1 MGYNPKSS
9 AAPGCA
15 RSTRTVQTDVTTPP
29 SRHESGA
36 VLRALAG
43 AISDAVI
50 VLDREGRYLDVVSRS
65 AELLVGAGRE
75 IVGGSLHDSFPTE
88 TAARFI
94 RLVRQALDA
103 GATIEDECQIDVGS
117 RPTWF
122 ASIITPL
129 TGATVV
135 WIARDITE
143 RRLLEGQLRQ
153 AAKMEAVGRL
163 AGGVAHDFNNLLTAI
178 TSNASLALAATA
190 SGQDVRDELG
200 QIKQAADR
208 AAALT
213 RQLLAFSRKQMLQP
227 TMLHINDAVRD
238 ASALLE
244 RVIGEDVQLIT
255 VLDEDTWPVVA
266 DAGQITQVVLNL
278 AVNAR
283 DAMPSGGVLTVTT
296 GNIDVTTSMSA
307 RRPGAK
313 PGEYAVLTMRDTG
326 FGMDRATQERIF
338 EPFFTTKEQ
347 GKGTGLGLA
356 TVYGIVKQS
365 DGYIHVESQVGQ
377 GATFWIF
384 LPRASRTE
392 HAPPAPAPA
401 RRPARM
407 ASGATVLIVEDEPQV
422 RGAAARVLRRYGYT
436 VLDAQDGLEAL
447 ALWAER
453 GPEIAL
459 IVTDV
464 VMPQLGGR
472 ELVRRLR
479 ADGVMV
485 PVLFIS
491 GYAEGATPE
500 QADDSGRS
508 VFLAKPFDIDVF
520 VRVVAELI
528 TRPAA

>member
-1 MGYNPKSS
+1 
-9 AAPGCA
+9 
-15 RSTRTVQTDVTTPP
+15 
-29 SRHESGA
+29 
-36 VLRALAG
+36 
-43 AISDAVI
+43 
-50 VLDREGRYLDVVSRS
+50 
-65 AELLVGAGRE
+65 
-75 IVGGSLHDSFPTE
+75 
-88 TAARFI
+88 
-94 RLVRQALDA
+94 
-103 GATIEDECQIDVGS
+103 
-117 RPTWF
+117 
-122 ASIITPL
+122 
-129 TGATVV
+129 
-135 WIARDITE
+135 
-143 RRLLEGQLRQ
+143 
-153 AAKMEAVGRL
+153 
-163 AGGVAHDFNNLLTAI
+163 
-178 TSNASLALAATA
+178 
-190 SGQDVRDELG
+190 
-200 QIKQAADR
+200 
-208 AAALT
+208 
-213 RQLLAFSRKQMLQP
+213 MLQP
-227 TMLHINDAVRD
+227 TVLHINDAVRD

-244 RVIGEDVQLIT
+244 RVIGEDVHLIT

-283 DAMPSGGVLTVTT
+283 DAMPNGGVLTVTT
-296 GNIDVTTSMSA
+296 GNIDVTASMAA

-326 FGMDRATQERIF
+326 SGMDRATQERIF

-347 GKGTGLGLA
+347 GKGTGLGLS

-365 DGYIHVESQVGQ
+365 GGYIHVESQVGQ

-392 HAPPAPAPA
+392 HATPALTPAPTPA
-401 RRPARM
+401 RRPART
-407 ASGATVLIVEDEPQV
+407 ASGTTVLIVEDEPQV
-422 RGAAARVLRRYGYT
+422 RGAAARVLRLYGYT
-436 VLDAQDGLEAL
+436 VLDARDGLEAL

-459 IVTDV
+459 IITDV

-500 QADDSGRS
+500 QTDVSGRS